1 MRRLG
6 RSWPG
11 STGGASG
18 SNGRCGCTRRRTD
31 SSSGGQSD
39 DRAAARPD
47 PVRRGGPA
55 AVGLPRR
62 GHLARGPG
70 QGGAAPVVLPQVLR
84 GAGVRQGAAGV
95 PGLPGGGGDPAG
107 RQGPVRALRGRPL
120 GGPMARDLMFQ
131 GEIKQAVRQA
141 YAAITSGGGEL
152 VARRV
157 YTDDELATLPSGAV
171 DWALGVGDPVRYA
184 MLRAGETALDVGS
197 GGGIDTILAAR
208 RVGPG
213 GKAVGLDTLEE
224 MCERGRRH
232 AAAAGVAGWT
242 EFVGG
247 DRPFGIDEASMYPLF
262 TPEVIEVMRRTIPP
276 DHHDHV
282 ATGVIVKARKPR

>member
-1 MRRLG
+1 
-6 RSWPG
+6 
-11 STGGASG
+11 
-18 SNGRCGCTRRRTD
+18 
-31 SSSGGQSD
+31 
-39 DRAAARPD
+39 
-47 PVRRGGPA
+47 
-55 AVGLPRR
+55 
-62 GHLARGPG
+62 
-70 QGGAAPVVLPQVLR
+70 
-84 GAGVRQGAAGV
+84 
-95 PGLPGGGGDPAG
+95 
-107 RQGPVRALRGRPL
+107 
-120 GGPMARDLMFQ
+120 MARDLMFQ

-242 EFVGG
+242 EFVRGEMEEIPLPDGSVDVVLSNGVLNLSARKSRALAEIFRVLRPGG
-247 DRPFGIDEASMYPLF
+247 RICMADLTVEGDLP
-262 TPEVIEVMRRTIPP
+262 PEVAN
-276 DHHDHV
+276 DQS
-282 ATGVIVKARKPR
+282 AWAG